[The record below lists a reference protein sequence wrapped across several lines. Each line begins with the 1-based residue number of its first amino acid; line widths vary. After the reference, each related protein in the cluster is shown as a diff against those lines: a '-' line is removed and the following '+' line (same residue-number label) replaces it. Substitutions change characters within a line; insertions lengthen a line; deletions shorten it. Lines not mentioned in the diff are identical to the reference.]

1 MTEPVAADAARP
13 GAAQVGND
21 VELAPAGSTMTES
34 AYWLATRRLTLLLLA
49 LWFGVTLLAAFFA
62 RELDFMLFGWPFGF
76 WFGAQGALLLF
87 LGIVAVY
94 IWCMERLEATTAG
107 DP

>member
-1 MTEPVAADAARP
+1 MQGVAAVTALMEP
-13 GAAQVGND
+13 AQPDEGQ
-21 VELAPAGSTMTES
+21 ES
-34 AYWLATRRLTLLLLA
+34 GYWLATRRLTLLLLM

-94 IWCMERLEATTAG
+94 IWGMERLEAGATSEH
-107 DP
+107 